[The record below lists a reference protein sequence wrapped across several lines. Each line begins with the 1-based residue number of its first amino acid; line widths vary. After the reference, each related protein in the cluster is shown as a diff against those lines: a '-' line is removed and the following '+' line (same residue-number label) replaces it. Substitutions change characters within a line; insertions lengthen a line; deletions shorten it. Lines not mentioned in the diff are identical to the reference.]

1 MTDDAA
7 ITEFLHE
14 MHTEQKQMRYL
25 TAQIIWHMRGGLS
38 RQEAWTL
45 SAEERKDII
54 ALIEERREVTE
65 KTGLAL
71 M

>member
-1 MTDDAA
+1 MQA
-7 ITEFLHE
+7 
-14 MHTEQKQMRYL
+14 EQKEMRMV
-25 TAQIIWHMRGGLS
+25 TAKIMWAMRGSLS

-45 SAEERKDII
+45 SPEERKDVVT
-54 ALIEERREVTE
+54 LIEEHKTMTE